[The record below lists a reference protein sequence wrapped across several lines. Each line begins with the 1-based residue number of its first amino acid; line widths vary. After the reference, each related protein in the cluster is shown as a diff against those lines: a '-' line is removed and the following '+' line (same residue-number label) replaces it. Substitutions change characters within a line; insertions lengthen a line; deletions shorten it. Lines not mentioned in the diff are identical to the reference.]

1 MANKLETEIVLNL
14 KGNLSEKAKTYGAS
28 LDKLAQENKS
38 AMSSIQRTTAAASRG
53 IDTLGNRSLIATGA
67 IGVAFSQTFV
77 KKAAEFEKYQIML
90 NNLQGSPEGGAAAM
104 DWIEEFTQSTPFAV
118 NEVTEAF
125 VKLKAFG
132 LDPMD
137 GSMQSIVDQAAKMG
151 GTAESVEGIA
161 LALGQAWTK
170 GKLQGEEA
178 LQLLERGVPVWD
190 YLIEASKE
198 LGHNNGLGHT
208 AAQLQDMA
216 SKGELTKDAITSLI
230 TVMGRASSGSAKAQM
245 DSWSGMLSNMGDHWD
260 FFQKDIMDSGAFQIL
275 KDELGDL
282 LDTLDKMKETGEY
295 DKLVET
301 VGQDLVDGFKAAAS
315 AATTLKDVG
324 KEFLPVLRAIGK
336 GASSISEAVGGYE
349 NLAKILVSVY
359 ALNKAIRVGA
369 PLMQGAISAGK
380 WALGRGSKPDGK
392 GGMQDLGATPVF
404 VVNMPTGGLGG
415 SIGNSSTTSTSNK
428 TSKAVKALDVLG
440 KGLIVGEIM
449 DAVFG
454 DTEWAQKA
462 KKTTLSDV
470 FPSVFDNQSTPK
482 EITQPSTRDM
492 LKAVNME
499 ITARSQGGAMG
510 SMWDNFPIPTPNQGQ
525 SSLKIEVSD
534 DRVRVT
540 NVKSSPHLNINYD
553 NGYN

>member
-1 MANKLETEIVLNL
+1 MANKLETEIILNL
-14 KGNLSEKAKTYGAS
+14 KGNLSEKAKSYGAS
-28 LDKLAQENKS
+28 MSKFARDNER
-38 AMSSIQRTTAAASRG
+38 AMSMVQTTTAAASKG

-67 IGVAFSQTFV
+67 IGVAFHQTFV
-77 KKAAEFEKYQIML
+77 KTAAEFEKYQIML

-198 LGHNNGLGHT
+198 LGHNNGLGYT

-260 FFQKDIMDSGAFQIL
+260 FFQKDIMDSGAFQVL

-301 VGQDLVDGFKAAAS
+301 VGQNLVDGFKAAAS
-315 AATTLKDVG
+315 AATTLKEVG

-359 ALNKAIRVGA
+359 ALNKAIRVGT

-380 WALGRGSKPDGK
+380 WALGRGSKADGK

-404 VVNMPTGGLGG
+404 VVNMPASGLGG
-415 SIGNSSTTSTSNK
+415 SICSASTTSASTK

-440 KGLIVGEIM
+440 KGLIVGEVM
-449 DAVFG
+449 DALFG

-462 KKTTLSDV
+462 KNTTLSDV
-470 FPSVFDNQSTPK
+470 FPSVFDNQSKPK
-482 EITQPSTRDM
+482 QIAQPSTQEI

-499 ITARSQGGAMG
+499 INARSQGGAMG
-510 SMWDNFPIPTPNQGQ
+510 SMWDNFPIPNQGQ

-540 NVKSSPHLNINYD
+540 NVNSSPHLNIDYD
-553 NGYN
+553 NGRN